1 MFDSGPVLPDYSIP
15 FCDPPPYDNINKVKI
30 RVKTKYG
37 AKKLPHYEDTILK
50 PHPVYTNIEGNK
62 CGILRYI
69 GGKEIGDST
78 KRKISFKFN
87 GKKFTKTGQNWFG
100 NVIGVNRL
108 NEAGYI
114 YLITIHTKILMSK
127 KLTK

>member
-30 RVKTKYG
+30 RVKTKYC
-37 AKKLPHYEDTILK
+37 AKKLPHYEDTIFK

-87 GKKFTKTGQNWFG
+87 GKKNSRKPGKTGLG
-100 NVIGVNRL
+100 
-108 NEAGYI
+108 
-114 YLITIHTKILMSK
+114 M
-127 KLTK
+127 

>member
-1 MFDSGPVLPDYSIP
+1 MIQP
-15 FCDPPPYDNINKVKI
+15 
-30 RVKTKYG
+30 R
-37 AKKLPHYEDTILK
+37 
-50 PHPVYTNIEGNK
+50 
-62 CGILRYI
+62 
-69 GGKEIGDST
+69 GKF
-78 KRKISFKFN
+78 RLN
-87 GKKFTKTGQNWFG
+87 LMVKKFTKTGQNWFG